1 MATILIIEDNK
12 ELQDLYSEIIE
23 EHGNGY
29 KVILA
34 DDGQT
39 ALEIARET
47 PIDLVISDMNM
58 PGMTG
63 VGFLSMFRMKSKS
76 TPVIII
82 TGLMEYTPESFYSL
96 GASRVFE
103 KPIRPFDLL
112 KEIDSLLA
120 LEQTQSA

>member
-12 ELQDLYSEIIE
+12 ELQDLYSEFIE

-82 TGLMEYTPESFYSL
+82 T
-96 GASRVFE
+96 
-103 KPIRPFDLL
+103 
-112 KEIDSLLA
+112 
-120 LEQTQSA
+120 